1 MLCTMAKNS
10 NLTKAKKAKNDEFYT
25 QITDIEKELVH
36 YHDQL
41 RDKVV
46 FCNCDDPEWS
56 NFWRYFD
63 LNFDHIGLRGL
74 IATHYDPE
82 KPTYKLEIRR
92 DPVTGE
98 KLPPV
103 RTDLKQNGDFRS
115 PECVELLKECDVVVT
130 NPPFSLFREYVAQ
143 LMQYEKKFIVIGT
156 QNAITYKEIFP
167 LIKDNRLWLG
177 YKAGDMAFTVP
188 SDSEPRETR
197 FWIDEAGQKWR
208 SMGNVCWFTNIDH
221 SKRHEPLTLFRRYSD
236 DPSKYP
242 RYDNY
247 DAINVNKVAD
257 IPEDYDGVMGVPIT
271 FLDKYC
277 PEQFEI
283 LGFTSG
289 RDEFDPLAWPIKHY
303 TKPIQVNSDGSQS
316 NGSKANTRATILLQ
330 QRPLGVY
337 YVAPESDGYL
347 SIMYGRILIRRR

>member
-1 MLCTMAKNS
+1 MAKNS

-36 YHDQL
+36 YHGQL

-63 LNFDHIGLRGL
+63 LNFDHIGLKGL

-92 DPVTGE
+92 DPETGE
-98 KLPPV
+98 KRPPV
-103 RTDLKQNGDFRS
+103 RTELKQNGDFRS

-143 LMQYEKKFIVIGT
+143 LMQYKKRFIIIGNM
-156 QNAITYKEIFP
+156 NAITYKEIFP
-167 LIKDNRLWLG
+167 LIKDNQMW
-177 YKAGDMAFTVP
+177 AGANSKGGSRRGNSLLFPVP
-188 SDSEPRETR
+188 DGFESKSLVMFD
-197 FWIDEAGQKWR
+197 GKWCAQV
-208 SMGNVCWFTNIDH
+208 SAWWFTNVDLA
-221 SKRHEPLTLFRRYSD
+221 KRHEPLTLFRRYYD

-242 RYDNY
+242 KYDNY
-247 DAINVNKVAD
+247 DAINVDKTVD
-257 IPEDYDGVMGVPIT
+257 IPEDYNGVMGVPIS

-283 LGFTSG
+283 VGDFCNG
-289 RDEFDPLAWPIKHY
+289 
-303 TKPIQVNSDGSQS
+303 SDGPWDLAKPRLIS
-316 NGSKANTRATILLQ
+316 GKF
-330 QRPLGVY
+330 VY
-337 YVAPESDGYL
+337 K
-347 SIMYGRILIRRR
+347 